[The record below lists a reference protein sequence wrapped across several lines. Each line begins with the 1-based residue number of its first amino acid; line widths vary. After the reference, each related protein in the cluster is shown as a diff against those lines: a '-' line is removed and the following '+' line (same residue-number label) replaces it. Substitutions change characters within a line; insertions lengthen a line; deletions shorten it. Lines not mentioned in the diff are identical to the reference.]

1 MTITVGSLCSGYD
14 ALSLG
19 LHADG
24 TNHHLAFVA
33 DNDPAAAKIL
43 AHHHPTVPNLGDIT
57 TVNWATVEHVDL
69 LTATF
74 PCTDLSTAGRRG
86 GLTKDR
92 VIPAGIMNCGCPW
105 ADHQMLTCTAEAPW
119 GATPAE
125 ECDHGHIDQAAAA
138 VDSLNEH
145 DRNSD
150 DGPPPERVVKGTR
163 SGVWA
168 HIVKA
173 INVLHPPLVYIE
185 NVPGILSTWANR
197 SNDVPPSDLEPGPA
211 GMGNGPDRPVLR
223 ALGAVLGDLAD
234 LGYDTVWVRVSAAS
248 VGTPHLRHRIFI
260 LAWNTRAE
268 PRARNILNHLNG
280 PATNPES
287 VGHRNGGQAGRE
299 GVGVAP
305 VGGAVRPDGLS
316 LLPTPAAR
324 LSERWGQPN
333 AQTDERR
340 MYEEGRRNLDD
351 AIALLPTPA
360 ARDSGRGSGY
370 TDQPG
375 RPLSETIL
383 RVAPPDPAVALL
395 STPVAHDTGR
405 SPDAHLTMR
414 ASIGSSSVTSLA
426 VAAAL
431 LPTPTVADSRG
442 TRNATSG
449 RTDPRGSTN
458 TNGWTLVDVAFTDRW
473 GEYAPAIAR
482 WEILLGRPAPN
493 PTKPGRTGR
502 PRLSARFVEWLQGLP
517 DGYVTSLVGSNDAL
531 RLLGNSNPPQQYA
544 AAWRQLTATV
554 GQLLMSKDAA

>member
-1 MTITVGSLCSGYD
+1 MTLTVASLCSGIE
-14 ALSLG
+14 ATSLG
-19 LHADG
+19 LH
-24 TNHHLAFVA
+24 LAGLQHRLAYVA
-33 DNDPAAAKIL
+33 DNDPAAAKVL
-43 AHHHPTVPNLGDIT
+43 AHHHPDVPNPGNISTAD
-57 TVNWATVEHVDL
+57 WATVERVSLMHMG
-69 LTATF
+69 F
-74 PCTDLSTAGRRG
+74 PCTDLSCAGGRA
-86 GLTKDR
+86 GLG
-92 VIPAGIMNCGCPW
+92 V
-105 ADHQMLTCTAEAPW
+105 
-119 GATPAE
+119 
-125 ECDHGHIDQAAAA
+125 
-138 VDSLNEH
+138 
-145 DRNSD
+145 NS
-150 DGPPPERVVKGTR
+150 R

-168 HIVKA
+168 NCAQA
-173 INVLHPPLVYIE
+173 ISATRPPLALIE
-185 NVPGILSTWANR
+185 NVPGLLSTPANR
-197 SNDVPPSDLEPGPA
+197 STDAPDSDLEPAPTGVGDGP
-211 GMGNGPDRPVLR
+211 GGPVLR

-248 VGTPHLRHRIFI
+248 VGAPHLRHRIFV
-260 LAWNTRAE
+260 LAWDTAAE
-268 PRARNILNHLNG
+268 DRVRNILASIAG
-280 PATNPES
+280 PATNPGS
-287 VGHRNGGQAGRE
+287 VEHRDGGQAGGE
-299 GVGVAP
+299 GPATAP
-305 VGGAVRPDGLS
+305 VRGAVRPDGLS
-316 LLPTPAAR
+316 LLPTPAAC

-333 AQTDERR
+333 AQTAKRR

-414 ASIGSSSVTSLA
+414 TSIGSSSVTSLA